1 MTRRDARN
9 LFISLAASL
18 AIGEVLVRVLLPRP
32 GFVPFPA
39 ADYDVLVP
47 DSLRGYAYAPNL
59 RRRITT
65 ADYDY
70 EFATNTL
77 GMRAAELDTGT
88 PPRTRILVVG
98 ESYTQGLGVALRD
111 TWAHHLEQA
120 LDGSRAYNAGVSGYN
135 MRQERLTAR
144 HFVPVIKPHLIMAG
158 AYGPAYIRMDDPYVI
173 VPGGASPLRRSEAV
187 RVRVVEGGILLPAF
201 ETPAPRDITFWA
213 DRHWY
218 FGGHALHALS
228 RLLSPPATTPTTP
241 DLDSLT
247 RAVTPML
254 DELLL
259 FQHDADSLHVPLVVV
274 LIHSQEPNGEFPA
287 TQRKLNATIAAFA
300 TEHHICVVDPLR
312 ALEAAAAGQPVLRFK
327 GERHWNAR
335 AHKVVAEAIMRE
347 LRAAGSRTPCG
358 RAGAVLRGNERGAGR
373 NRTDV

>member
-1 MTRRDARN
+1 MKRRDVRN
-9 LFISLAASL
+9 LFVSLATSL

-70 EFATNTL
+70 EFATNSL
-77 GMRAAELDTGT
+77 GMRSAELDSGP

-98 ESYTQGLGVALRD
+98 ESYTQGLGVAVRD
-111 TWAHHLEQA
+111 TWAHRLEEA
-120 LDGSRAYNAGVSGYN
+120 LDSSRVYNAGVSGYSLH
-135 MRQERLTAR
+135 QERLTAR

-158 AYGPAYIRMDDPYVI
+158 AYGPAYIRMNDPFVI

-187 RVRVVEGGILLPAF
+187 RVRVVPGGMLVPAF
-201 ETPAPRDITFWA
+201 ETPALRDITFWA
-213 DRHWY
+213 DRYWY
-218 FGGHALHALS
+218 FAGHVLHALS
-228 RLLSPPATTPTTP
+228 RVVSGPQAAAPVPA
-241 DLDSLT
+241 LDSL
-247 RAVTPML
+247 RHALAPLL

-259 FQHDADSLHVPLVVV
+259 FQRDADNLGVPLTFVV
-274 LIHSQEPNGEFPA
+274 INSQEPNGEFSPA
-287 TQRKLNATIAAFA
+287 QRRLTELIVAFA
-300 TEHHICVVDPLR
+300 AEHHLCAVNTLP
-312 ALEAAAAGQPVLRFK
+312 ALTAAAAGQPVLRFK

-335 AHKVVAEAIMRE
+335 AHEVAAETIVRE
-347 LRAAGSRTPCG
+347 LRAAGARTPCG
-358 RAGAVLRGNERGAGR
+358 RAGAVLRGQHGS
-373 NRTDV
+373 